1 MTARHAK
8 RSELEDIQKGIILKY
23 DAEGVDEGT

>member
-1 MTARHAK
+1 MTARHTK
-8 RSELEDIQKGIILKY
+8 RSELEDIQKGITLKY